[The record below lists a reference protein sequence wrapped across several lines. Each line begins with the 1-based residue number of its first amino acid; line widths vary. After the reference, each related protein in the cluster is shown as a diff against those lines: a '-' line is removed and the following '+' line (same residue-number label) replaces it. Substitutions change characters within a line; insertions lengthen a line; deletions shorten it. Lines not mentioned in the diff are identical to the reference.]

1 MITPGCEAPA
11 KPGSH
16 SSISS
21 KFILHFLQKQMEGL
35 EHLHIWYIN
44 WTVSAQVRLSQ
55 GTEAYKFSKCNFDV
69 PFHSLV
75 VQDTGQGWPDGF
87 LQAYSIGQ
95 ELFEGHRQ
103 VFLGAG
109 LEEEVRQTWPALLPL
124 LLCSLSS
131 CRQPQVIGLPWR
143 KLILKISTSLKSVLH
158 LERMWLLAML

>member
-1 MITPGCEAPA
+1 MIKPGCEAPA

-21 KFILHFLQKQMEGL
+21 KFILHFLQKQVEGL
-35 EHLHIWYIN
+35 EHLHIN
-44 WTVSAQVRLSQ
+44 WTASAQVRLSQ
-55 GTEAYKFSKCNFDV
+55 GTEANKLSKCYFDV

-95 ELFEGHRQ
+95 ESLKGHGQ

-109 LEEEVRQTWPALLPL
+109 LEEEVRQT
-124 LLCSLSS
+124 
-131 CRQPQVIGLPWR
+131 
-143 KLILKISTSLKSVLH
+143 
-158 LERMWLLAML
+158 

>member
-21 KFILHFLQKQMEGL
+21 KFILHFLQKQVEGL
-35 EHLHIWYIN
+35 EHLYIN
-44 WTVSAQVRLSQ
+44 WTASAQVRLSQ
-55 GTEAYKFSKCNFDV
+55 GTTEAYKFSKCYFDV

-95 ELFEGHRQ
+95 ESLEWHRQ

-109 LEEEVRQTWPALLPL
+109 LEEEVRQT
-124 LLCSLSS
+124 
-131 CRQPQVIGLPWR
+131 
-143 KLILKISTSLKSVLH
+143 
-158 LERMWLLAML
+158 